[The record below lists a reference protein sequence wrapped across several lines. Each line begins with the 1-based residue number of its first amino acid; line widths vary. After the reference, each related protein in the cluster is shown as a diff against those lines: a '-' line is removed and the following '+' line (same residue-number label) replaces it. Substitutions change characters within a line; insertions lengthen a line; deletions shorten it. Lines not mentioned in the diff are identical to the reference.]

1 MHDTQTDNKSKKLG
15 KYRFLEVRDMD
26 NGGLEVHDSCKYIE
40 SEMLDN
46 REEENHQRKERRERD
61 KGESTCVFGEVEQV
75 RNYRE
80 NMAPWGEVLSKENQR
95 RKKLSEEERK
105 WKRDREMRVQA
116 LGRTICWRAVK
127 FLAKYMLAKYMI
139 CLMMLGRRESI
150 SIVHL
155 LCSES
160 K

>member
-1 MHDTQTDNKSKKLG
+1 
-15 KYRFLEVRDMD
+15 MD

-80 NMAPWGEVLSKENQR
+80 NMAP
-95 RKKLSEEERK
+95 
-105 WKRDREMRVQA
+105 
-116 LGRTICWRAVK
+116 
-127 FLAKYMLAKYMI
+127 
-139 CLMMLGRRESI
+139 
-150 SIVHL
+150 
-155 LCSES
+155 
-160 K
+160 